1 MSLSLY
7 KIDKA
12 IQDLLD
18 EGFNC
23 TIDEETGELIY
34 DDRSAELEQLQ
45 MDRAAKLEAVALYI
59 KNLVALA
66 KDIKAEE
73 DALEER
79 RKGHEKKAERLR
91 GYLLNSLVA
100 ANEDGFETAKVQV
113 SFQKSSA
120 VIVDEALLDKAFL
133 KEKVKYEY
141 SPDKKAIR
149 AAIKAGQ
156 TVAGAYIEDRKAVK
170 IQ

>member
-7 KIDKA
+7 QIDKA

-18 EGFNC
+18 AGFNY
-23 TIDEETGELIY
+23 TVDEETGELIY

-45 MDRAAKLEAVALYI
+45 MDRASKLEAVALYI

-66 KDIKAEE
+66 EDIKAEE
-73 DALEER
+73 KALEER
-79 RKGHEKKAERLR
+79 RKAHEKKAENLR
-91 GYLLNSLVA
+91 RYLGNSLTA
-100 ANEDGFETAKVQV
+100 AQEEGFETAKVQV
-113 SFQKSSA
+113 SFSKSSA
-120 VIVDEALLDKAFL
+120 VIANMDLLDKAFI
-133 KEKVKYEY
+133 KESVKTEY

-156 TVAGAYIEDRKAVK
+156 AVPGAYIEERKKVK

>member
-1 MSLSLY
+1 MRLSLY
-7 KIDKA
+7 QIDRA

-18 EGFNC
+18 AGFNY

-66 KDIKAEE
+66 ADIKAEE
-73 DALEER
+73 DALETR
-79 RKGHEKKAERLR
+79 RKAHEKKAENLR
-91 GYLLNSLVA
+91 RYLGNSLTA
-100 ANEDGFETAKVQV
+100 AQEDGFETAKVQV
-113 SFQKSSA
+113 SFTKSSA
-120 VIVDEALLDKAFL
+120 VIVDEALLDKAFI
-133 KEKVKYEY
+133 KEKVKTEY

-156 TVAGAYIEDRKAVK
+156 TVAGAYIEERKAVK